1 MQPSVDPEYGV
12 TASDFTEQ
20 TITKKLLFSQEV
32 PGPLPFI
39 LTRAGCQHLT
49 CGYCYSRPGGIV
61 QRLAEVTYYPTE

>member
-20 TITKKLLFSQEV
+20 TITKSYFSQEV

-39 LTRAGCQHLT
+39 LRRAGCQHLT
-49 CGYCYSRPGGIV
+49 CGYCYSSPGGIV